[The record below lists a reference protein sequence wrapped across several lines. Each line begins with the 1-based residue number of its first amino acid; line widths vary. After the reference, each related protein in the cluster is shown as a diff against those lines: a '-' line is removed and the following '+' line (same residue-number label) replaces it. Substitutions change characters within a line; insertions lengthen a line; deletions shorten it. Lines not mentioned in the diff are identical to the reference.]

1 MTEREIESLGAKLA
15 REYNELLCSEEH
27 ADKPPPNRLQIEDW
41 MIQQPGISPVTA
53 RDNADAVHAA
63 MSRYLRN

>member
-15 REYNELLCSEEH
+15 REYNELICSEEH
-27 ADKPPPNRLQIEDW
+27 ADKLPPDKFQVGDW
-41 MIQQPGISPVTA
+41 MLQQLGISPVTA